1 MDTIEK
7 NPSVVERQA
16 REIRA
21 LKARIDVLETN
32 YQHQGQMRVEAEWK
46 VRALAVAHI
55 KRRLMP
61 AAEAGALANDA
72 GDKRYHANIDLWEN
86 ALCWLH
92 LVSTDEETAVR
103 DTIRRWENDLRR
115 ELAVEGFSPEEIY
128 AVVAENVRDW
138 DPYAREEWR
147 EEQRKLFGL
156 KAVPLAKD
164 TQVDDLRR
172 RIAALSRD
180 VAAHQERF
188 GKDPQVV
195 AWLREIAPAPT
206 ELAEPK

>member
-32 YQHQGQMRVEAEWK
+32 YQHEGQMRVEAEWK

-72 GDKRYHANIDLWEN
+72 GDKRYHANIDLWETRSAGSIWFLRTKKRRCGTPSTVGRMTSEEN
-86 ALCWLH
+86 SPRR
-92 LVSTDEETAVR
+92 VSA
-103 DTIRRWENDLRR
+103 
-115 ELAVEGFSPEEIY
+115 
-128 AVVAENVRDW
+128 
-138 DPYAREEWR
+138 
-147 EEQRKLFGL
+147 
-156 KAVPLAKD
+156 
-164 TQVDDLRR
+164 RR
-172 RIAALSRD
+172 RSMRLSPRTS
-180 VAAHQERF
+180 VTGTHMPARSGERSS
-188 GKDPQVV
+188 GSCSG
-195 AWLREIAPAPT
+195 
-206 ELAEPK
+206 